1 MRTQVICAVIG
12 ALATRIASAN
22 DHPSIHSRSAV
33 VLDAATGQEIFGKDA
48 DEIRPI
54 ASTTKIFAA
63 LAVHTQLDLDGW
75 TEISR
80 VDARFASG
88 GARTR
93 LDIGQ

>member
-33 VLDAATGQEIFGKDA
+33 VLDAATGQEIFSKDA

-54 ASTTKIFAA
+54 ASTTKIFVAMDI
-63 LAVHTQLDLDGW
+63 LKTLSV
-75 TEISR
+75 SK
-80 VDARFASG
+80 
-88 GARTR
+88 RTHR
-93 LDIGQ
+93 TK